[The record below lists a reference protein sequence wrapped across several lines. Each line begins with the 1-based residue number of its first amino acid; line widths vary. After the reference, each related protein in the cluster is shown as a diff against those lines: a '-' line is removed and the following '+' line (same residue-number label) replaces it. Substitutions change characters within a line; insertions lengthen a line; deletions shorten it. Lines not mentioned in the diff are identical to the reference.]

1 MEMTTNPF
9 FTHYEN
15 NETSSQCPIQFFSS
29 LFPDTSALHITDP
42 LDISKLQKIETVNQR
57 LTQTASDK
65 IKKGTLTYE
74 TLNLLIDQTSECL
87 ISHAK
92 NTKIIGIYS
101 KNPLTIILI
110 LFACVRLKKIA
121 FPLNFRLPTIN
132 SIITENKIGFLFTD
146 VTLTAQTDCNTSIFD
161 LTQVIKRYSHVS
173 KRPQSN
179 AKETRSLSKFQWS
192 TMIQT
197 SGTSGKPKTAVHRL
211 ENYISSSLSSS
222 KAMTLKSS
230 NNWLLSLPLF
240 HVGGIFIL
248 FRMFCVG
255 GSVTLL
261 NKKKSLSS
269 YLNDT
274 LVTHLSL
281 VPTQLNTLID
291 DIQDSSDTSIFS
303 SLKCILLGGSPAPE
317 SLLNDAASLQ
327 LPIFPTYGLTE
338 MTAQVTHNNILMSE
352 KLIQIKDNEI
362 CVKGNSLFEGY
373 WNGITCYLPLNNE
386 DYFQTGD
393 IGKINKSTLII
404 KGRLDNMFISGG
416 ENIHPEEIEDIL
428 INQPFVKQ
436 VIVVPIH
443 SKTYGEIP
451 VAFLDVSEN
460 KEFQLVSKLVSE
472 YLLNN
477 LPKFKC
483 PTHYFKMP
491 TLEHQFKHSRKTLKL
506 LAEDNLK

>member
-1 MEMTTNPF
+1 METIKNPF
-9 FTHYEN
+9 FSQYEN
-15 NETSSQCPIQFFSS
+15 SKTFTQCPIRFFSS
-29 LFPDTSALHITDP
+29 LSPDKPALFLSDP
-42 LDISKLQKIETVNQR
+42 ICSSLN
-57 LTQTASDK
+57 
-65 IKKGTLTYE
+65 KKTLTYDD
-74 TLNLLIDQTSECL
+74 LNLLIDQTSEFI
-87 ISHAK
+87 ISKAK
-92 NTKIIGIYS
+92 NKRIIGIHS
-101 KNPLTIILI
+101 KNTLTTLLI
-110 LFACVRLKKIA
+110 LFACIRLKKVA
-121 FPLNFRLPTIN
+121 FPLNFRLPTYN
-132 SIITENKIGFLFTD
+132 SIIKKNKIDFLFSD
-146 VTLTAQTDCNTSIFD
+146 KEMDSSTDCDSSIFD
-161 LTQVIKRYSHVS
+161 IAQVIKNYNHVS
-173 KRPQSN
+173 NSFRSKSN
-179 AKETRSLSKFQWS
+179 TKDLLSNLQWV
-192 TMIQT
+192 TMMQT
-197 SGTSGKPKTAVHRL
+197 SGTSGNPKTAVHRL
-211 ENYISSSLSSS
+211 ENYISSSLSST
-222 KAMTLKSS
+222 KAMNLTSS

-240 HVGGIFIL
+240 HVGGICIL

-255 GSVTLL
+255 GTVTLSDK
-261 NKKKSLSS
+261 NKSILS
-269 YLNDT
+269 YLKSKSI
-274 LVTHLSL
+274 THLSL
-281 VPTQLNTLID
+281 IPTQLDTLLR
-291 DIQDSSDTSIFS
+291 DIKSSSDKNILDT
-303 SLKCILLGGSPAPE
+303 LDCILLGGSPAPD
-317 SLLNDAASLQ
+317 SLIKEAFNFH